1 MGVRYE
7 AAGGRAPVFSSEEGE
22 MTKLAI
28 SVATVVAVAMTGL
41 LSTSAI
47 GGEGEG
53 SFRAGLD
60 GWSENPSIS
69 TVARGRF
76 TAKVNEASQT
86 ITYKL
91 TYSGIEGGTATQA
104 HIHLGRARTNG
115 GVAAF
120 LCGGGDKPACPPT
133 AGTVRGVID
142 PADVVGP
149 AEQGIEPGSFRE
161 LVRAMRAHATYANV
175 HSSPRWPGG
184 EIRGEILGGDDD

>member
-1 MGVRYE
+1 
-7 AAGGRAPVFSSEEGE
+7 
-22 MTKLAI
+22 MTKLVI
-28 SVATVVAVAMTGL
+28 SVAAVVAVAMTGL

-47 GGEGEG
+47 GGENGDE
-53 SFRAGLD
+53 FRARLD

-76 TAKVNEASQT
+76 TADVDRASQT
-86 ITYKL
+86 ITYEL
-91 TYSGIEGGTATQA
+91 TYSRIEGGTATQA
-104 HIHLGRARTNG
+104 HIHVGRERTNG

-120 LCGGGDKPACPPT
+120 LCGGGDKPACPPR

-149 AEQGIEPGSFRE
+149 TEQGLEPGSFDE
-161 LVRAMRAHATYANV
+161 LVRAMHADATYANV

-184 EIRGEILGGDDD
+184 EIRGEIRKDDDDD